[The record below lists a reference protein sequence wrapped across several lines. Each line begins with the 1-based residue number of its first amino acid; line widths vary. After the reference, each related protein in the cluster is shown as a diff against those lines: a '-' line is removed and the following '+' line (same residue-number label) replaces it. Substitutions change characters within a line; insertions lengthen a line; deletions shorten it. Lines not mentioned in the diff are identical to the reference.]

1 MSFFVVIFVKYMYAY
16 YKVIQICVCAQNL
29 LVIFLQNGSRL
40 NRAQGKNNKKK
51 HTLSLR
57 RGIISTNFILVH
69 SMYVFIFI
77 KRTEAEKIQNFNQKT
92 YTIRYEESFLW
103 KEKKMDS
110 VYNRLYLY
118 HIHNPKNPTMEYQIQ
133 SRLD

>member
-1 MSFFVVIFVKYMYAY
+1 MYAY

-92 YTIRYEESFLW
+92 YTIRYEESFL
-103 KEKKMDS
+103 
-110 VYNRLYLY
+110 
-118 HIHNPKNPTMEYQIQ
+118 
-133 SRLD
+133 